1 MGFVVIHNIDE
12 CSGQRQSNCHYAAVY
27 IAGTGKKAKAHLVFY
42 IPTGI
47 TNLIGGFL
55 AYFGL
60 MAFVGSFFQKIVES
74 YGFYLFAAELIVGIA
89 LLIAG
94 SFVVQNRKISA
105 HAVASSHEEME
116 DFLCKT
122 IDKLPGVLECTC
134 NMILSRMKDIKGLR
148 L

>member
-12 CSGQRQSNCHYAAVY
+12 CSGQRQSNCHYTAVY

-60 MAFVGSFFQKIVES
+60 MAFVGSLS
-74 YGFYLFAAELIVGIA
+74 LIH
-89 LLIAG
+89 
-94 SFVVQNRKISA
+94 IS
-105 HAVASSHEEME
+105 
-116 DFLCKT
+116 LCHW
-122 IDKLPGVLECTC
+122 LQQGGCGC
-134 NMILSRMKDIKGLR
+134 QQG
-148 L
+148 